1 MIRPASKPLSRSLFF
16 AAFVGVAYGIAAQ
29 FLARTIKIPGPD
41 DESAASAFMV
51 MSVAYVFVLPAII
64 GMVHVWVRSRE
75 GLISYGHAIAEP
87 LLPITLCLGVSMLI
101 GWEGTICLI
110 MAIPVMLPLAMAG
123 GLAMRIIL
131 NLKNRNL
138 VFAAFT
144 IMPLPLAMAEQLVP
158 LPQEMQVVRNSV
170 LIEAPAEVIW
180 RKIVRVEKI
189 TESQESPFF
198 TMGFPKPIE
207 AVLSGDGVGQT
218 RLATFERGLQFVET
232 VTDWKVNEK
241 LGFTIKADPKATPLT
256 TLDEHVT
263 VGGAF
268 FDVLSGT
275 YEIRRLNASEC
286 ELILYSQHR
295 ISTHFNFY
303 ARLWSRYLM
312 SEIQWNILQVIKQ
325 RAEKEKG

>member
-1 MIRPASKPLSRSLFF
+1 MFF
-16 AAFVGVAYGIAAQ
+16 AACIGVIYGVAAQ
-29 FLARTIKIPGPD
+29 FLARTIKTPGPYD
-41 DESAASAFMV
+41 KPGASAFMV
-51 MSVAYVFVLPAII
+51 MSMAYVFFLPAVI
-64 GMVHVWVRSRE
+64 GMVHVWIRSRE
-75 GLISYGHAIAEP
+75 EAISYAKAIAEP
-87 LLPITLCLGVSMLI
+87 LLPAILCLGISMLI

-131 NLKNRNL
+131 HLKNRNL

-158 LPQEMQVVRNSV
+158 LPQEMQVVRNSIV
-170 LIEAPAEVIW
+170 IEAPAAVIW

-189 TESQESPFF
+189 TEPQDSPFF
-198 TMGFPKPIE
+198 SMGFPKPIE

-218 RLATFERGLQFVET
+218 RLATFERGLQFVEK
-232 VTDWKVNEK
+232 VTDWKANEK
-241 LGFTIKADPKATPLT
+241 LGFSIEADPKATPLT

-275 YEIRRLNASEC
+275 YEIHRLNAREC
-286 ELILYSQHR
+286 ELVLYSQHR

-325 RAEKEKG
+325 RAEKEKA